1 MSANEIN
8 SKVRE
13 LRELRRMADEIAAEI
28 EKLQDDIKA
37 EMSAKGTDEI
47 SGADWRVTWRPVK
60 SSRLDA
66 AALRKALPD
75 VAAAFTR
82 ESVTRR
88 FIVA

>member
-88 FIVA
+88 FVVA